1 MEQTALRPKPM
12 PGGESG
18 GDRPPGITRRPHA
31 APRRARQRLITLLLA
46 LATCAALV
54 LSGVGLATMGATVI
68 GMSKLAELR
77 KRASLAPGAQGE
89 QGAPG
94 GSGAP
99 GGPGSSAQP
108 GSFARTDADGRAAR
122 DGVPKSSQG
131 DGGSAASVI
140 GAATRPTLGVE
151 AVDAPA
157 VPGSGAGGGGGG
169 GDGGGALVVGVH
181 VPGPGHASGL
191 VRGDTVLALGGTR
204 TGSASDLARAV
215 TAARPGVALKL
226 LVRHANG
233 ARQYLVAVPGVVT

>member
-46 LATCAALV
+46 LATCVALV

-68 GMSKLAELR
+68 GMSRLAELR
-77 KRASLAPGAQGE
+77 ERASHAPGAQGE
-89 QGAPG
+89 QGAPD
-94 GSGAP
+94 
-99 GGPGSSAQP
+99 GPGSSAQP
-108 GSFARTDADGRAAR
+108 GSFARPDADGRAAR

-131 DGGSAASVI
+131 EGGSAASVI
-140 GAATRPTLGVE
+140 GAPTRPTLGVE

-157 VPGSGAGGGGGG
+157 
-169 GDGGGALVVGVH
+169 LVVGVH
-181 VPGPGHASGL
+181 VPGPGHAAGL
-191 VRGDTVLALGGTR
+191 VRGDTVLALGGAR